1 MKQTF
6 VDRVYKDKNGKV
18 VIVQFPNLPIITW
31 FVCALVTKLLPGS
44 SISTLVSFVGT
55 GALFTWAW
63 LELFDGVNYLRRL
76 FGLMVLLSL
85 LYSHV

>member
-31 FVCALVTKLLPGS
+31 FVCALITKLLSGS
-44 SISTLVSFVGT
+44 SISPLVSFVGT

-63 LELFDGVNYLRRL
+63 LELFDGVAYLRRL
-76 FGLMVLLSL
+76 LGLMVLLSL